1 LLPTAN
7 VICNGRRLISTSPNG
22 ANTSAGPR
30 LTSPGQSASE
40 GLISQIVNRKG
51 NGGPDS
57 LERIAAALGVPLGYL
72 FDVKP
77 PASGVHQRAGR
88 TDGNETILRIL
99 QGIQADIAELKRILA
114 EGDHPRSIRRCS
126 AVSVKEVP
134 DD

>member
-1 LLPTAN
+1 
-7 VICNGRRLISTSPNG
+7 
-22 ANTSAGPR
+22 
-30 LTSPGQSASE
+30 
-40 GLISQIVNRKG
+40 VNRKG

-88 TDGNETILRIL
+88 TDGNETILCIL
-99 QGIQADIAELKRILA
+99 QGIQADIAEAKRMLA
-114 EGDHPRSIRRCS
+114 EGHHPRSIRRYS